1 MAADSA
7 ATPRPV
13 IVMTSQASWGCTAH
27 EQPDPGTTAAHPSTT
42 SGSRSRR
49 AAETAGKLT
58 NSSEFKKSYN
68 VTVKGR
74 SGRPNLNMKSQKII
88 WQICVICLNRSNN
101 KKVMTV
107 LILSSTLGAG
117 GDPVTISLL

>member
-1 MAADSA
+1 MHSDMWPKYSYKKGDKRTDEQAGGVAADSA

-13 IVMTSQASWGCTAH
+13 MTSQALWGCAAH

-58 NSSEFKKSYN
+58 NSSECK
-68 VTVKGR
+68 
-74 SGRPNLNMKSQKII
+74 
-88 WQICVICLNRSNN
+88 
-101 KKVMTV
+101 
-107 LILSSTLGAG
+107 
-117 GDPVTISLL
+117 